1 MFNTKLEKLFVLFT
15 IVLLLLVLMNTCSIS
30 GLKTEIKKLKVSNDS
45 LKLKIEPYTNIKKDM
60 QIEGLRVSKRILY
73 DHNSIIRTII
83 RPDDRMN
90 EYDKEIEELT
100 KNKK

>member
-1 MFNTKLEKLFVLFT
+1 MFNTKLEKLFVIFT

-45 LKLKIEPYTNIKKDM
+45 LKLKIEPYTNIKKDI

-73 DHNSIIRTII
+73 DHNSIIRTIV

-90 EYDKEIEELT
+90 QYDKEIEELT
-100 KNKK
+100 KK

>member
-1 MFNTKLEKLFVLFT
+1 MHTKLEKLFFLFT
-15 IVLLLLVLMNTCSIS
+15 IALLLLFFMNTCSLM

-45 LKLKIEPYTNIKKDM
+45 LKFKIEPYNNIKKEI
-60 QIEGLRVSKRILY
+60 QIEGLRISKRILY
-73 DHNSIIRTII
+73 DQNSIIRTVI